1 METHETESSQELR
14 DKTDKTLED
23 ERQKTDE
30 HLEQKN
36 QEVEEKTSEK
46 LRSIRRATD
55 KARESQR
62 EEVDLAKD
70 HQREVTGI
78 SPTRLDEKLLV
89 QEREGS
95 DKSQAVERGEEDRA
109 RTEERVQK
117 QLIAETEALLE
128 QERKN
133 TDSALLEE
141 RVHVDLELIT
151 RDHFLAIVSHDL
163 KNSIVAI
170 SISAGLIRRGL
181 SKDVVG
187 AVSFLKQL
195 GIIEQAAEGMNRM
208 ISDLLDVERMAHD
221 QLKLK
226 LENVDFCALLQECV
240 DLFTPVV
247 SSKSFSMTIH
257 TSTEPIFANVDHDR
271 ILQVLSN
278 LIGNSLKFTPN
289 GGTIKLSAR
298 KQGTQVEVSVTD
310 NGSGIPEEAQVKIF
324 ERFSQLTMNDR
335 RGLGLG
341 LFIAKWIVEA
351 HKGCIWV
358 SSEVGKGST
367 FSFTLPLTGSI

>member
-95 DKSQAVERGEEDRA
+95 DKSQAVERGEEDRV

-128 QERKN
+128 KERKN

>member
-1 METHETESSQELR
+1 MVQFRWSEPLGGILWDGEKR
-14 DKTDKTLED
+14 KT
-23 ERQKTDE
+23 
-30 HLEQKN
+30 
-36 QEVEEKTSEK
+36 
-46 LRSIRRATD
+46 A
-55 KARESQR
+55 
-62 EEVDLAKD
+62 
-70 HQREVTGI
+70 GI

-128 QERKN
+128 KERKN

-226 LENVDFCALLQECV
+226 LGNVDFCALLQECV

-257 TSTEPIFANVDHDR
+257 TSTEAIFANVDHDR

-289 GGTIKLSAR
+289 GGIIKLSAR

-358 SSEVGKGST
+358 TSEVGKGST

>member
-30 HLEQKN
+30 HLEQKT
-36 QEVEEKTSEK
+36 QEVEEKTSER
-46 LRSIRRATD
+46 LRSIRLSAD
-55 KARESQR
+55 KARKSQR

-95 DKSQAVERGEEDRA
+95 DKSHAVERGEEDRA

-128 QERKN
+128 RERKN

-170 SISAGLIRRGL
+170 SIAAGMIRRGL
-181 SKDVVG
+181 SKDAG
-187 AVSFLKQL
+187 DAVSFLKHL
-195 GIIEQAAEGMNRM
+195 GGIEQAAEGMNRM

-257 TSTEPIFANVDHDR
+257 TSTEPIFANADHDR

-358 SSEVGKGST
+358 TSEVGKGST

>member
-1 METHETESSQELR
+1 MESHETESSQGLR
-14 DKTDKTLED
+14 DKTDKTLEA
-23 ERQKTDE
+23 EREKTDE
-30 HLEQKN
+30 HLEQKT
-36 QEVEEKTSEK
+36 QEVEEKTNEK
-46 LRSIRRATD
+46 LRSIRLATD
-55 KARESQR
+55 QARESQR
-62 EEVDLAKD
+62 EEVDLAKE

-78 SPTRLDEKLLV
+78 SPTRLDEKLV
-89 QEREGS
+89 AQERQGS

-128 QERKN
+128 KERKN
-133 TDSALLEE
+133 TNSALLEE
-141 RVHVDLELIT
+141 RVHIDQELIT

-170 SISAGLIRRGL
+170 SIAAGLIRKRL
-181 SKDVVG
+181 SRDAVD
-187 AVSFLKQL
+187 AVSVFNHL
-195 GIIEQAAEGMNRM
+195 GGIEQAAEGMDRM
-208 ISDLLDVERMAHD
+208 ISDLLDVERMAHN
-221 QLKLK
+221 QLKIK
-226 LENVDFCALLQECV
+226 PENIDCCALLQECV
-240 DLFTPVV
+240 DLFAPIV

-257 TSTEPIFANVDHDR
+257 TSTEPIFANIDHDR

-289 GGTIKLSAR
+289 GGTIELSVR
-298 KQGTQVEVSVTD
+298 KKETQVEISVTD
-310 NGSGIPEEAQVKIF
+310 NGPGIAEEAKVQIF

-351 HKGCIWV
+351 HKGRMWV
-358 SSEVGKGST
+358 TSELGKGSM
-367 FSFTLPLTGSI
+367 FSFSLPLTASI